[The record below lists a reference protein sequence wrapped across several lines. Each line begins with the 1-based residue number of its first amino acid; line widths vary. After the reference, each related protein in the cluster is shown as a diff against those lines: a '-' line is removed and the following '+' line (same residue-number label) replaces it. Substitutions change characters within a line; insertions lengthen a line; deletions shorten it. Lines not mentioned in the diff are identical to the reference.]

1 MNRTILGDKAF
12 YRSIFAIGL
21 PVAFQNLLATTAS
34 MVDTIMLGAQGELA
48 VAAVGICSQ
57 FSSLM
62 FSAYFGFTNGGMLFF
77 AQYWGAKDE
86 EGICRAYGV
95 TQVFMMLVALLF
107 AGVSV
112 LAPEFVLSVYTDKP
126 NIQAIGVE
134 YLRITG
140 WSYPLQ
146 VLAMAISSLLRST
159 EKVKQPLYAS
169 IVSLLTNCLVNY
181 LLIFGKFGLPA
192 MGARGAAVGTV
203 VSAIVNVGLLYL
215 LAARDDHSFVL
226 RMADQFRWT
235 AAFVR
240 QYLAKSLPIIGNEL
254 LYGVGQMLINIVIGR
269 QDEAGIAAMAAF
281 RVVEGLIFAFF
292 VGLSSASGVVVGKQ
306 IGAGQHESGFLD
318 AKRFALICP
327 TITLCIC
334 LLLLP
339 VRGPLLGLF
348 GLGETALYYGKWMLL
363 VYAVAGTVRTCN
375 YMMNNNFRAGGEP
388 VFGTVLE
395 ISGLFLITVPLTWC
409 AGIVWRLPF
418 LAVFS
423 FMYMDEFLRL
433 FLELWYLRSGRW
445 IKPVTVEGAATLEAF
460 RASLALRRH
469 SKRRPQQNA

>member
-1 MNRTILGDKAF
+1 
-12 YRSIFAIGL
+12 
-21 PVAFQNLLATTAS
+21 
-34 MVDTIMLGAQGELA
+34 
-48 VAAVGICSQ
+48 
-57 FSSLM
+57 
-62 FSAYFGFTNGGMLFF
+62 
-77 AQYWGAKDE
+77 
-86 EGICRAYGV
+86 
-95 TQVFMMLVALLF
+95 
-107 AGVSV
+107 
-112 LAPEFVLSVYTDKP
+112 
-126 NIQAIGVE
+126 
-134 YLRITG
+134 
-140 WSYPLQ
+140 
-146 VLAMAISSLLRST
+146 
-159 EKVKQPLYAS
+159 
-169 IVSLLTNCLVNY
+169 
-181 LLIFGKFGLPA
+181 
-192 MGARGAAVGTV
+192 
-203 VSAIVNVGLLYL
+203 
-215 LAARDDHSFVL
+215 
-226 RMADQFRWT
+226 
-235 AAFVR
+235 
-240 QYLAKSLPIIGNEL
+240 
-254 LYGVGQMLINIVIGR
+254 
-269 QDEAGIAAMAAF
+269 MAAF

-292 VGLSSASGVVVGKQ
+292 VGLTSASGVVVGKQ

-318 AKRFALICP
+318 AKRFALISP